1 MTLPQQMLQIT
12 LLFLALQRL
21 AELWWARRNE
31 RWLRA
36 RGAVEFG
43 ASHYRFI
50 VALHTGFFIS
60 LGIEGLARGPQLH
73 PQWPVILALLVTA
86 QLARYWCLLSLGKFW
101 NTKILVIPGAGLIRR
116 GPYRW
121 FKHPNYGVVIAE
133 IFLLPFLFQAWWTL
147 LTASLLNLLLLRV
160 RIVTEEKALALAVNR
175 AEHQTSDVQFATTQA
190 ES

>member
-31 RWLRA
+31 RWLRTH
-36 RGAVEFG
+36 GAMEFG

-60 LGIEGLARGPQLH
+60 LGIEGFARGPQLH
-73 PQWPVILALLVTA
+73 PQWPVILVLLLAA

-160 RIVTEEKALALAVNR
+160 RIVAEEKALALAVNR
-175 AEHQTSDVQFATTQA
+175 AERQTSDVQLTTTQA

>member
-1 MTLPQQMLQIT
+1 MTRPQQILLLT
-12 LLFLALQRL
+12 LFLLTLQRL

-36 RGAVEFG
+36 HGALEFG

-60 LGIEGLARGPQLH
+60 LAIEGFARGPQLH
-73 PQWPVILALLVTA
+73 PQWQAILTVLVTA
-86 QLARYWCLLSLGKFW
+86 QFVRYWCLLSLGKFW

-147 LTASLLNLLLLRV
+147 PAASLLNLLLLRV
-160 RIVTEEKALALAVNR
+160 RIAAEEKALAFAVNKS
-175 AEHQTSDVQFATTQA
+175 EGTTPDLQRTAAQA
-190 ES
+190 AP